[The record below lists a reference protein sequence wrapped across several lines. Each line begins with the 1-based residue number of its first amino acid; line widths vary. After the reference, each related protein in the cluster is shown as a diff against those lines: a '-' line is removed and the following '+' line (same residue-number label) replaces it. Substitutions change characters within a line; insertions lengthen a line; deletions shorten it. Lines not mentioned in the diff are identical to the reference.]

1 MSCTF
6 EDKPYHGQA
15 AYGTYLLHSDG
26 AARYMGFTDCRFIG
40 TNNYLMWT
48 IVSKPEGGGTP
59 DTASF
64 FHLRRC
70 TFLYDY
76 THPAQGSYNNLQA
89 AVFTGANA
97 FRNGPHRISNHYTSM
112 TLGNGAVAGSTVV
125 RAPGSLQLLATNCTY
140 NVVAGLDIGRN
151 PAHVR
156 DSATV
161 IVGASN
167 ALVINDLGW
176 TVTELYIGPTS
187 RLVLKKGAS
196 LEVASHTKVTIAGQ
210 LIVEDGA
217 YFYVDPASPITRV
230 GRGQLRL
237 APKAIKGRRPS

>member
-1 MSCTF
+1 V
-6 EDKPYHGQA
+6 
-15 AYGTYLLHSDG
+15 AYGTFAMHSDG
-26 AARYMGFTDCRFIG
+26 AARYMSFTDCRFIG
-40 TNNYLMWT
+40 AHNYLIWA
-48 IVSKPEGGGTP
+48 IVSKADGGAPP

-76 THPAQGSYNNLQA
+76 TQPTKGSYDNLQA
-89 AVFTGANA
+89 AVFTGVNA
-97 FRNGPHRISNHYTSM
+97 FRNGPHRTSQHYTRM
-112 TLGNGAVAGSTVV
+112 TLGNGAVSGSTIV

-140 NVVAGLDIGRN
+140 NVVAGLDIGRS
-151 PAHVR
+151 PGRAR
-156 DSATV
+156 DSASV
-161 IVGASN
+161 VVGANS
-167 ALVINDLGW
+167 ALVIQDLGW

-196 LEVASHTKVTIAGQ
+196 LEVAAHTKVTIAGQ

-217 YFYVDPASPITRV
+217 YFYVDPASPITKV

-237 APKAIKGRRPS
+237 APGAIKTRRPG